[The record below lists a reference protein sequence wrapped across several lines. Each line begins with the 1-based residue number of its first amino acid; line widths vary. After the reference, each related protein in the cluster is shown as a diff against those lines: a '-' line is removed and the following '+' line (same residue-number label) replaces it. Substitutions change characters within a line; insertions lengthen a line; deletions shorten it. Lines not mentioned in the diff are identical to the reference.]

1 MFFPIYSRISWFY
14 GVLMVSKTVF
24 DGVLMVSMNLWNLPT
39 FAPSRRWWT
48 ANPIQGDQ
56 VVNRSLIGS
65 KGRGP
70 HLSKRS
76 IMIDLIRLA
85 QEAPG
90 TIISIQVK
98 DLVSA
103 NERLVERT
111 IADLERMIAER
122 RETIYMTKDQVLA
135 KLNVAPSTLWRWQK
149 RGYLVPVKVGGENR
163 YRSTDI
169 DKILEVQ

>member
-1 MFFPIYSRISWFY
+1 
-14 GVLMVSKTVF
+14 
-24 DGVLMVSMNLWNLPT
+24 
-39 FAPSRRWWT
+39 
-48 ANPIQGDQ
+48 
-56 VVNRSLIGS
+56 
-65 KGRGP
+65 
-70 HLSKRS
+70 
-76 IMIDLIRLA
+76 MIDLIRLA

-90 TIISIQVK
+90 TIISVQVK

-111 IADLERMIAER
+111 IADLERKIAER

-169 DKILEVQ
+169 DKILEVE

>member
-1 MFFPIYSRISWFY
+1 
-14 GVLMVSKTVF
+14 
-24 DGVLMVSMNLWNLPT
+24 
-39 FAPSRRWWT
+39 
-48 ANPIQGDQ
+48 
-56 VVNRSLIGS
+56 
-65 KGRGP
+65 
-70 HLSKRS
+70 
-76 IMIDLIRLA
+76 MIDLIRLA

-90 TIISIQVK
+90 TIISVQVK

-111 IADLERMIAER
+111 IADLEKMIAER

-135 KLNVAPSTLWRWQK
+135 KLNVAPTTLWRWQK

-169 DKILEVQ
+169 DKILEVE

>member
-1 MFFPIYSRISWFY
+1 
-14 GVLMVSKTVF
+14 
-24 DGVLMVSMNLWNLPT
+24 
-39 FAPSRRWWT
+39 
-48 ANPIQGDQ
+48 
-56 VVNRSLIGS
+56 
-65 KGRGP
+65 
-70 HLSKRS
+70 
-76 IMIDLIRLA
+76 MIDLIRLA

-90 TIISIQVK
+90 TIISVQVK

-111 IADLERMIAER
+111 IADMERMIAER

-169 DKILEVQ
+169 DKILEVE

>member
-1 MFFPIYSRISWFY
+1 
-14 GVLMVSKTVF
+14 
-24 DGVLMVSMNLWNLPT
+24 
-39 FAPSRRWWT
+39 
-48 ANPIQGDQ
+48 
-56 VVNRSLIGS
+56 
-65 KGRGP
+65 
-70 HLSKRS
+70 
-76 IMIDLIRLA
+76 MIDLIRLA

-90 TIISIQVK
+90 TIISVQVK

-122 RETIYMTKDQVLA
+122 RETIYMTKEQVLA

-169 DKILEVQ
+169 DKILEVE

>member
-1 MFFPIYSRISWFY
+1 
-14 GVLMVSKTVF
+14 
-24 DGVLMVSMNLWNLPT
+24 
-39 FAPSRRWWT
+39 
-48 ANPIQGDQ
+48 
-56 VVNRSLIGS
+56 
-65 KGRGP
+65 
-70 HLSKRS
+70 
-76 IMIDLIRLA
+76 MIDLIRLA

-90 TIISIQVK
+90 TIISVQVK

-111 IADLERMIAER
+111 IADMERMIAER

-169 DKILEVQ
+169 NKILEVEL

>member
-1 MFFPIYSRISWFY
+1 
-14 GVLMVSKTVF
+14 
-24 DGVLMVSMNLWNLPT
+24 
-39 FAPSRRWWT
+39 
-48 ANPIQGDQ
+48 
-56 VVNRSLIGS
+56 
-65 KGRGP
+65 
-70 HLSKRS
+70 
-76 IMIDLIRLA
+76 MIDLIRLA

-90 TIISIQVK
+90 TIISVQVK

-111 IADLERMIAER
+111 IADLEKMIAER

-169 DKILEVQ
+169 DKILEVE

>member
-1 MFFPIYSRISWFY
+1 
-14 GVLMVSKTVF
+14 
-24 DGVLMVSMNLWNLPT
+24 
-39 FAPSRRWWT
+39 
-48 ANPIQGDQ
+48 
-56 VVNRSLIGS
+56 
-65 KGRGP
+65 
-70 HLSKRS
+70 
-76 IMIDLIRLA
+76 MIDLIRLA

-90 TIISIQVK
+90 TIISVQVK

-169 DKILEVQ
+169 DKILEVE